1 MSGQPNIYKLDK
13 SLHFGVKDLLRKV
26 PYTFWPPKEF
36 KLYQLGRFDL
46 YPLHK
51 AGINISDYISNLSV

>member
-46 YPLHK
+46 YPL
-51 AGINISDYISNLSV
+51 